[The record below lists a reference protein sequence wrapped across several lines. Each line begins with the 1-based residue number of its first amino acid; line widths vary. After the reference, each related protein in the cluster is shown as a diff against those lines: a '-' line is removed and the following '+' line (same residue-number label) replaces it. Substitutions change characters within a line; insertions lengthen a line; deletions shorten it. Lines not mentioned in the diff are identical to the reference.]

1 MQSNLWTTNDIVDE
15 QSRNSL
21 EYGMAVNTDRAL
33 PNAADGFKPVAKRSV
48 YDMWETGTTSS
59 KPHRKSARIV
69 GDTMGKYHPHGDSS
83 IYGAIVRLAQPWVMR
98 YPIFDGHGNFG
109 NIGGDGPAAMR
120 YTEIRLTKLAEEGL
134 LAGIKKKNVDFIPNY
149 DETEEEPVVLP
160 SIFPNLLCNPN
171 EGIGWAMGCSWAP
184 HNLGEVAEAIY
195 TYMDGGEPMLPGPDF
210 PTGGIVINKNDI
222 PNIMKTGHGSV
233 KVRGKYEVK
242 GQEIIFTEVPYGTR
256 IENLMAQIGKGCD
269 SGDITNV
276 VDIRNEGDKNGVRLV
291 IEVDKNT
298 NPELIVN
305 KLFAKTDLQSSF
317 SYNQLALV
325 DKTPTELNLKDCCKV
340 YVDHNISCII
350 KEAKYDLEKAQDRL
364 HIVEGLLKAL
374 EDIDNIIALIKKS
387 ASAAVAKESLMAK
400 YKFTEAQAKAI
411 LAMRLSSLANL
422 EKVELQNEQAELVN
436 NIAHFKALVSDETTQ
451 KGELRNRLAEIVK
464 KFGDARRTE
473 LAQIEVSKEDKE
485 IAYVEPEKC
494 VVVMNESGLI
504 KRIPTASFRTQ
515 KRNGKGVKT
524 QDDIVSTVIRTNTVD
539 SLMVFTDQGRL
550 YRILVDNI
558 PVGTNA
564 AKGTSLHQLLEMQ
577 ENEHPSV
584 IYSIYRDTDANYVL
598 FVTKNGLVKKTS
610 LDEYIKT
617 KKKTGIAAI
626 SLKEGDTL
634 ASVSLVKD
642 EDIILLTA
650 GGMGIRFSSTE
661 VAPTSRATSGVKGMN
676 LKADDYVVAAMPVRH
691 VEDQV
696 AVFVQSGLGK
706 KFPMNELPVQ
716 KRAGKGLICYKPTD
730 ATGRVT
736 AGALLSD
743 EDSILLIGDK
753 SSICIAA
760 TEVPSL
766 SRGSIGNQLIKN
778 GKIYSVSKV

>member
-48 YDMWETGTTSS
+48 YDMWETGTSS
-59 KPHRKSARIV
+59 NKPHRKSARIV
-69 GDTMGKYHPHGDSS
+69 GDTMGKYHPHGDTS
-83 IYGAIVRLAQPWVMR
+83 IYDAIVRLSQSWVMR

-149 DETEEEPVVLP
+149 DESEEEPVVLP
-160 SIFPNLLCNPN
+160 AVFPNLLCNPN
-171 EGIGWAMGCSWAP
+171 AGIGWAMGCSWAP

-233 KVRGKYEVK
+233 KVRGRYEVK
-242 GQEIIFTEVPYGTR
+242 GQDIIFTEVPYGTR
-256 IENLMAQIGKGCD
+256 IENLMAQIGKGCEA
-269 SGDITNV
+269 GDITNV
-276 VDIRNEGDKNGVRLV
+276 TDIRNEGDKNGVRLV

-298 NPELIVN
+298 NPELIVK

-340 YVDHNISCII
+340 YVDHNIACII

-387 ASAAVAKESLMAK
+387 ASAAAAKDALMAQ
-400 YKFTEAQAKAI
+400 YKFTEEQAKAI

-436 NIAHFKALVSDETTQ
+436 NITHFKALVSDEATQ
-451 KGELRNRLAEIVK
+451 KDELRRRLGEIVK

-473 LAQIEVSKEDKE
+473 LTQIDNVKEDKE
-485 IAYVEPEKC
+485 IVYVEPEKC
-494 VVVMNESGLI
+494 VVVMTEGGLV

-524 QDDIVSTVIRTNTVD
+524 QDDIVSTVIRTNTID
-539 SLMVFTDQGRL
+539 SLMVFTNQGRM

-558 PVGTNA
+558 PVGTNTT
-564 AKGTSLHQLLEMQ
+564 KGTSLHQLLEMQ
-577 ENEHPSV
+577 PNETPSV
-584 IYSIYRDTDANYVL
+584 LYSIYRDTDAQYVL
-598 FVTKNGLVKKTS
+598 FVTKNGIVKKTS
-610 LDEYIKT
+610 LNEYIKT
-617 KKKTGIAAI
+617 KKKTGIGAI
-626 SLKEGDTL
+626 TLKDGDEL
-634 ASVSLVKD
+634 ASVSLIKD
-642 EDIILLTA
+642 EDIILLTN
-650 GGMGIRFSSTE
+650 GGMGIRFNSME
-661 VAPTSRATSGVKGMN
+661 IAATSRATSGVKGIT
-676 LKADDYVVAAMPVRH
+676 LKGDEYVVAALTLRH
-691 VEDQV
+691 PEDQI
-696 AVFVQSGLGK
+696 AIFSEKGLGK
-706 KFPMNELPVQ
+706 KFKLDELPVQ

-730 ATGRVT
+730 STGLVT

-743 EDSILLIGDK
+743 EDSILLSGQNTA
-753 SSICIAA
+753 ICIAA
-760 TEVPSL
+760 TDVPVL
-766 SRGSIGNQLIKN
+766 GRGSIGNQLIKS
-778 GKIYSVSKV
+778 GKIYSVTKI

>member
-1 MQSNLWTTNDIVDE
+1 MND
-15 QSRNSL
+15 
-21 EYGMAVNTDRAL
+21 Y
-33 PNAADGFKPVAKRSV
+33 
-48 YDMWETGTTSS
+48 
-59 KPHRKSARIV
+59 
-69 GDTMGKYHPHGDSS
+69 
-83 IYGAIVRLAQPWVMR
+83 
-98 YPIFDGHGNFG
+98 IF
-109 NIGGDGPAAMR
+109 
-120 YTEIRLTKLAEEGL
+120 
-134 LAGIKKKNVDFIPNY
+134 
-149 DETEEEPVVLP
+149 
-160 SIFPNLLCNPN
+160 
-171 EGIGWAMGCSWAP
+171 
-184 HNLGEVAEAIY
+184 
-195 TYMDGGEPMLPGPDF
+195 GPDF
-210 PTGGIVINKNDI
+210 PTGGLIINKNDI
-222 PNIMKTGHGSV
+222 PNIMKTGRGSV
-233 KVRGKYEVK
+233 KIRGKYEVK

-276 VDIRNEGDKNGVRLV
+276 VDIRNEGDKKGVRLV

-298 NPELIVN
+298 NPELIVK

-340 YVDHNISCII
+340 YVDHNVSCII
-350 KEAKYDLEKAQDRL
+350 KEAKHDLDKAQDRL

-387 ASAAVAKESLMAK
+387 ASAAAAKESLMAQ
-400 YKFTEAQAKAI
+400 YKFTEPQAKAI

-422 EKVELQNEQAELVN
+422 EKVELQNEQAELIN
-436 NIAHFKALVSDETTQ
+436 NIAHFKALISDETVQ
-451 KGELRNRLAEIVK
+451 KNELRSRLGEIVK

-494 VVVMNESGLI
+494 VVVMTKAGLV

-524 QDDIVSTVIRTNTVD
+524 QDDIIATTIRTNTVD
-539 SLMVFTDQGRL
+539 SLMVFTNQGRL

-558 PVGTNA
+558 PVGTNVS
-564 AKGTSLHQLLEMQ
+564 KGTSLHQLLEMQ
-577 ENEHPSV
+577 PNEEPSV
-584 IYSIYRDTDANYVL
+584 IYSIYRDTDAQYVL

-626 SLKEGDTL
+626 SLKDGDEL

-642 EDIILLTA
+642 EDIILLTS
-650 GGMGIRFSSTE
+650 GGMGIRFNSSE
-661 VAPTSRATSGVKGMN
+661 VAPTSRATSGVKGMT

-706 KFPMNELPVQ
+706 KFSMSELPVQ
-716 KRAGKGLICYKPTD
+716 KRAGKGLICYKPTTTSGTV
-730 ATGRVT
+730 ASAV
-736 AGALLSD
+736 LVSD
-743 EDSILLIGDK
+743 EDNLLICGDK
-753 SSICIAA
+753 SGICISA
-760 TEVPSL
+760 TEIPSL
-766 SRGSIGNQLIKN
+766 SRSSLGNQVIKGSN
-778 GKIYSVSKV
+778 LLSVSKV

>member
-1 MQSNLWTTNDIVDE
+1 MQSNLWATNDIVDE

-48 YDMWETGTTSS
+48 YDMWETGTLSS

-83 IYGAIVRLAQPWVMR
+83 IYGAIVRLAQSWVMR

-149 DETEEEPVVLP
+149 DETEDEPVVLP
-160 SIFPNLLCNPN
+160 AVFPNLLCNPN

-222 PNIMKTGHGSV
+222 PNIMRTGHGSV
-233 KVRGKYEVK
+233 KIRGKYEVK

-276 VDIRNEGDKNGVRLV
+276 VDIRNEGDKKGVRLV

-298 NPELIVN
+298 NPELIVK

-340 YVDHNISCII
+340 YVDHNVSCII
-350 KEAKYDLEKAQDRL
+350 KEAKHDLDKAQDRL

-387 ASAAVAKESLMAK
+387 ASAAAAKESLMAQ
-400 YKFTEAQAKAI
+400 YKFTEPQAKAI

-436 NIAHFKALVSDETTQ
+436 NIAHFKALISDETVQ
-451 KGELRNRLAEIVK
+451 KNELRSRLGEIVK

-494 VVVMNESGLI
+494 VVVMTKAGLV

-524 QDDIVSTVIRTNTVD
+524 QDDIIATTIRTNTVD
-539 SLMVFTDQGRL
+539 SLMVFTNQGRL

-558 PVGTNA
+558 PVGTNVS
-564 AKGTSLHQLLEMQ
+564 KGTSLHQLLEMQ
-577 ENEHPSV
+577 PNEEPSV
-584 IYSIYRDTDANYVL
+584 IYSIYRDTDAQYVL

-626 SLKEGDTL
+626 SLKDGDEL

-642 EDIILLTA
+642 EDIILLTS
-650 GGMGIRFSSTE
+650 GGMGIRFNSSE
-661 VAPTSRATSGVKGMN
+661 VAPTSRATSGVKGMT

-706 KFPMNELPVQ
+706 KFSMSELPVQ

-730 ATGRVT
+730 TTGRVT
-736 AGALLSD
+736 AGALISD
-743 EDSILLIGDK
+743 EDSLLLLGDK

>member
-1 MQSNLWTTNDIVDE
+1 MQSNLWATNDIVDE

-48 YDMWETGTTSS
+48 YDMWETGTLSS

-149 DETEEEPVVLP
+149 DETEDEPVVLP
-160 SIFPNLLCNPN
+160 AVFPNLLCNPN

-222 PNIMKTGHGSV
+222 PNIMRTGHGSV
-233 KVRGKYEVK
+233 KIRGKYEVK

-276 VDIRNEGDKNGVRLV
+276 VDIRNEGDKKGVRLV

-298 NPELIVN
+298 NPELIVK

-340 YVDHNISCII
+340 YVDHNVSCII
-350 KEAKYDLEKAQDRL
+350 KEAKHDLDKAQDRL

-387 ASAAVAKESLMAK
+387 ASAAAAKESLMAQ
-400 YKFTEAQAKAI
+400 YKFTEPQAKAI

-436 NIAHFKALVSDETTQ
+436 NIAHFKALISDKTVQ
-451 KGELRNRLAEIVK
+451 KNELRSRLGEIVK

-494 VVVMNESGLI
+494 VVVMTRAGLV

-524 QDDIVSTVIRTNTVD
+524 QDDIIATTIRTNTVD
-539 SLMVFTDQGRL
+539 SLMVFTNQGRL

-558 PVGTNA
+558 PVGTNVS
-564 AKGTSLHQLLEMQ
+564 KGTSLHQLLEMQ
-577 ENEHPSV
+577 PNEEPSV
-584 IYSIYRDTDANYVL
+584 IYSIYRDTDAQYVL

-626 SLKEGDTL
+626 SLKDGDEL

-642 EDIILLTA
+642 EDIILLTS
-650 GGMGIRFSSTE
+650 GGMGIRFNSSE
-661 VAPTSRATSGVKGMN
+661 VAPTSRATSGVKGMT

-691 VEDQV
+691 VEDQI

-706 KFPMNELPVQ
+706 KFSMSELPVQ

-730 ATGRVT
+730 VTGKVT
-736 AGALLSD
+736 AGALISD
-743 EDSILLIGDK
+743 EDSLLLLGDK

-760 TEVPSL
+760 TEVPNL